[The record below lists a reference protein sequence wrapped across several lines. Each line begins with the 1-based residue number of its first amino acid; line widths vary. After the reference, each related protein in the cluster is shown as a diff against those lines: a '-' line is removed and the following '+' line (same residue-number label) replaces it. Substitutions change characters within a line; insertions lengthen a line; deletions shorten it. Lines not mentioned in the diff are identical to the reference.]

1 MRAHG
6 ECGDGHMRMPV
17 EPGNKKKSE
26 AKKWIIQ
33 GFIAVLCHLLPGRHD
48 LYVQASTYQGVMN

>member
-6 ECGDGHMRMPV
+6 ECGGGRMRMPV
-17 EPGNKKKSE
+17 EPGNKKIGG
-26 AKKWIIQ
+26 KKVEIQ

-48 LYVQASTYQGVMN
+48 LYVQAPTYQGVMN

>member
-17 EPGNKKKSE
+17 EPGNKKIGG
-26 AKKWIIQ
+26 KKVEIQ
-33 GFIAVLCHLLPGRHD
+33 GFIAVLCHLSRKEMGLMGG
-48 LYVQASTYQGVMN
+48 LAI